1 MDRIYLTVDTDLSVD
16 EILQHLTANQIV
28 DYYRNNNLLY
38 LLLLEV
44 DSATMIAHL
53 VGRVGDEGQKEVSA

>member
-44 DSATMIAHL
+44 DAATMIAHL